1 MQGLFRAAA
10 VVSLLAATACLFGSH
25 KAGTE
30 GGTDDRVRLNVTNN
44 YSLAVEVWAG
54 AAGASY
60 RMGLVAPGIVGHFV
74 LRRSMLASG
83 GMVEFVA
90 KPVGTEPPVSSGRML
105 LKEGDVVDF
114 EIATLLIG
122 SYAKVRP

>member
-30 GGTDDRVRLNVTNN
+30 GGTDDRVRFYVINN

-74 LRRSMLASG
+74 LRHSMLASG

-90 KPVGTEPPVSSGRML
+90 KPVGTEPL
-105 LKEGDVVDF
+105 DGDTPF
-114 EIATLLIG
+114 
-122 SYAKVRP
+122 